1 MPTSQPDV
9 ARVVDGFIREHFQIA
24 DDDPAFSRD
33 AHLFEGG
40 FVDSAGVVELLMF
53 LESTFGVTLD
63 DQHIFSDDFTTIN
76 GITAILSSLD
86 GRDDRPRA
94 AVRRA

>member
-1 MPTSQPDV
+1 MPTSRPEI
-9 ARVVDGFIREHFQIA
+9 AGVVDDFIRQHFRIA
-24 DDDPAFSRD
+24 DGDPAFSRE

-40 FVDSAGVVELLMF
+40 YVDSAGVVELLMF

-63 DQHIFSDDFTTIN
+63 DRHIFSDDFTSIN
-76 GITAILSSLD
+76 GITAILASLD
-86 GRDDRPRA
+86 GVYDGRRA

>member
-1 MPTSQPDV
+1 MATSQPDLADAV
-9 ARVVDGFIREHFQIA
+9 EAFIREHFRIA
-24 DDDPAFSRD
+24 GDDPEFSRD

-63 DQHIFSDDFTTIN
+63 DEHIFIDHFTTIN
-76 GITAILSSLD
+76 GITAILASLD
-86 GRDDRPRA
+86 VADERLRS
-94 AVRRA
+94 AVR